1 MAIINLRK
9 YYYPTY
15 KKDTFI
21 EVSDEVAEALLLM
34 LRAENN
40 YESKRNYHKA
50 YFSLDCEDGIEN
62 DAIGWAQPSPED
74 YMIELEEQLAH
85 ELLLLHLQESFDIL
99 TPIQARRIHAR
110 YLLGMRVMDIATVEG
125 VSPSQVSDTIRGALK
140 RLRKHFKKQ
149 KWI

>member
-40 YESKRNYHKA
+40 YAQKRLYHKA

-74 YMIELEEQLAH
+74 YMIELEEQAAH
-85 ELLLLHLQESFDIL
+85 ELLLEHLRESFSIL
-99 TPIQARRIHAR
+99 TPKQARRLHAR
-110 YLLGMRVMDIATVEG
+110 YLLGMKIKEIAAAEG
-125 VSPSQVSDTIRGALK
+125 VSPSQVGDSIRGAVKKLH
-140 RLRKHFKKQ
+140 KHFKKQ

>member
-21 EVSDEVAEALLLM
+21 EVSDEVAEALLLAH
-34 LRAENN
+34 RYENN
-40 YESKRNYHKA
+40 CHQKMIYHKA

-74 YMIELEEQLAH
+74 YMIEWEEQIAH
-85 ELLLLHLQESFDIL
+85 ERLLLHLQESFAIL
-99 TPIQARRIHAR
+99 TPPQARRLHAR
-110 YLLGMRVMDIATVEG
+110 YLLGMKIKDIAAAEG
-125 VSPSQVSDTIRGALK
+125 VSPSQVGDSIRGAVKKLH
-140 RLRKHFKKQ
+140 KHFKKQ

>member
-1 MAIINLRK
+1 MPIINLRK

-15 KKDTFI
+15 KTDTFI

-40 YESKRNYHKA
+40 YERKRFYHKA
-50 YFSLDCEDGIEN
+50 FFSLDCEDGIEN

-74 YMIELEEQLAH
+74 YMIEWEEQIAH
-85 ELLLLHLQESFDIL
+85 ERLLLHMQESFSIL
-99 TPIQARRIHAR
+99 TPIQARRLHAR
-110 YLLGMRVMDIATVEG
+110 YFLGMKIREIAATEG
-125 VSPSQVSDTIRGALK
+125 VSPSQVSDSVRAAVKKLQK
-140 RLRKHFKKQ
+140 YFKKQ

>member
-74 YMIELEEQLAH
+74 YIIELEEQLAH
-85 ELLLLHLQESFDIL
+85 ELLLLHMQESFAIL
-99 TPIQARRIHAR
+99 TPIQARRLHAR
-110 YLLGMRVMDIATVEG
+110 YLLGMRVKDIADMEG
-125 VSPSQVSDTIRGALK
+125 VSRPQVSDSIRGALK
-140 RLRKHFKKQ
+140 RLHKHFKKQ